1 MASIQPSCNLG
12 QMVGFANIGGRIPPP
27 RPWWA
32 FYVPAALLA
41 AIGCAFVVCNDRYG
55 SSDASRAGVWGL
67 FGFAG
72 AWLVGAIRYTVLH
85 LRRKEKRTD
94 P

>member
-1 MASIQPSCNLG
+1 
-12 QMVGFANIGGRIPPP
+12 MVGFANIGGRIPPP